1 MRNPF
6 ITQILLLLVIVSFIG
21 ACRGANVIRPGEP
34 LDSAFAKA
42 TRLYEQG
49 KYSEAANA
57 FESIT
62 RVGRGTEY
70 SEDAQY
76 YLANSYFNDRNFL
89 LAVSEYER
97 FVSFYPT
104 DSRREEVDFQI
115 ALCYRKLSPRYKL
128 DQSDTIRA
136 LEAFQLFNT
145 RYPDSDRVI
154 ESAGYIDELRSKLAR
169 KYYMAADFYLRTDR
183 YEAAAIY
190 YGLTIDQFPEAPFAE
205 AALVKQI
212 ETYVVYAEKSVIEKQ
227 KERYEKALDGYNK
240 FLQLFP
246 RSNEREKVEGLRDTA
261 EAAISKLDENAAS
274 IGSTTD
280 PN

>member
-1 MRNPF
+1 MYRTNFSHLFLF
-6 ITQILLLLVIVSFIG
+6 IILISLIG
-21 ACRGANVIRPGEP
+21 ACRGSDVLRPGEP
-34 LDSAFAKA
+34 VDSAYAKA
-42 TRLYEQG
+42 TRLYEKG
-49 KYSEAANA
+49 KYSQAATA

-62 RVGRGTEY
+62 RVGRGTEFA
-70 SEDAQY
+70 EDAQY
-76 YLANSYFNDRNFL
+76 FLASSYFNDRNYL
-89 LAVSEYER
+89 LAASEYER
-97 FVSFYPT
+97 FISFYPN

-115 ALCYRKLSPRYKL
+115 ALCYKELSPRYKL

-136 LEAFQLFNT
+136 LEAFQLFNN

-154 ESAGYIDELRSKLAR
+154 ESAKYIDELRSKLAR

-212 ETYVVYAEKSVIEKQ
+212 ETYVIYADKSITEKQ
-227 KERYEKALDGYNK
+227 RERYEKALASYNK

-246 RSNEREKVEGLRDTA
+246 RSEEREKVENLRDRA
-261 EAAISKLDENAAS
+261 EEAISKINTDAVTESSSIDEK
-274 IGSTTD
+274 
-280 PN
+280 